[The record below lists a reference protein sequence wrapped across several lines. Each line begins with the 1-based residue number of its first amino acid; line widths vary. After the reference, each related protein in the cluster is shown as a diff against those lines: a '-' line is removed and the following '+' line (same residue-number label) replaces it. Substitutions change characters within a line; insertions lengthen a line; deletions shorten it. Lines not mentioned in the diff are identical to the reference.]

1 MGLTDYVC
9 EEAIRMDLAAR
20 ERDEAVGELLE
31 ALVESGELP
40 AELLDGLLRAVLER
54 EKLGSTAIGRG
65 LAVPHARREELD
77 RILVCFG
84 YSAEGIAFNA
94 LDGEPVHH
102 IFLVVAPKGQA
113 EEYLAI
119 MQRITRLVQNEDFR
133 RFVARTRT
141 AEEVV
146 ALMREMA
153 G

>member
-1 MGLTDYVC
+1 MGLTQYLC

-20 ERDEAVGELLE
+20 ERDDAVRELLE
-31 ALVESGELP
+31 ALVGAGQLP
-40 AELLDGLLRAVLER
+40 GGLLDGLLRAVVER

-77 RILVCFG
+77 RILLCFG
-84 YSAEGIAFNA
+84 YSGPGVAFNS

-113 EEYLAI
+113 DEYLSV

-133 RFVARTRT
+133 RFVAGART

-146 ALMREMA
+146 GLIKEMA